1 MSLYVWLCSFVR
13 VFLTLHTFRE
23 VSKVKN
29 VVGFGWCWQQ
39 VYTHSMV
46 DFNSSIHNAARC
58 LLHRCGKLSKES
70 TQNCLQTCTYKN
82 SQCAARVELG
92 TVIFL
97 SLKCLKATMD
107 SSSIDQYLPA
117 QAHWKNTKLKKTTYL
132 YESLQFLVEM
142 NTRGSKT
149 LTNFVPFHTRF
160 TWPELW

>member
-1 MSLYVWLCSFVR
+1 M
-13 VFLTLHTFRE
+13 FLTLHTFRE

-97 SLKCLKATMD
+97 SLKCLKATMN

-117 QAHWKNTKLKKTTYL
+117 QAHWKYTKLKKTTYL

-149 LTNFVPFHTRF
+149 LTNVVPFHTRF
-160 TWPELW
+160 TWPEL